1 MRFHIAGS
9 TSLCRPVLRSEQ
21 RDFQRLSDGPSDFF
35 LDSED
40 IFQFAI
46 ERSRP
51 ELNSVRSVH
60 ECSYDTHSIALLAHR
75 AIQKGAH
82 TQLLTNCFRFFFP
95 VFEAERRAATND
107 LEPANLSQSCDQ
119 FFR

>member
-1 MRFHIAGS
+1 M
-9 TSLCRPVLRSEQ
+9 RSEQ
-21 RDFQRLSDGPSDFF
+21 SHFQRLSDRPGDF
-35 LDSED
+35 LLNGED

-46 ERSRP
+46 VRSRP

-82 TQLLTNCFRFFFP
+82 TQLLANRFRCLFP
-95 VFEAERRAATND
+95 VFEAERRTATDD